1 MGTSL
6 GESSSHMAGPLGLHL
21 DLDGIRCCPSALIL
35 PKCHVSLQSGDL
47 RPDFRQMSASKRRG
61 LLFLA
66 RLLPRSPTRTTSEGC
81 APESWGGLDFLPATL
96 GPLNQRSWLGAHGS
110 DSAGR
115 GVGLAYTALLLTL
128 LLSLNWPT
136 F

>member
-21 DLDGIRCCPSALIL
+21 DLNGIRCCPSALIL

-66 RLLPRSPTRTTSEGC
+66 RLLPRSPTRTASEGC
-81 APESWGGLDFLPATL
+81 APESWRGLDFLPATL